1 MKTWKVL
8 GNGLS
13 SVVAYVQVSET
24 CNIYD
29 TAYAALQLVRKQF
42 PDDNGINGTQILN
55 EQKEQIQEGIPV
67 FVLE

>member
-13 SVVAYVQVSET
+13 SIVAYVQVLET

-42 PDDNGINGTQILN
+42 PDDKSINGTQIMN
-55 EQKEQIQEGIPV
+55 EKIEQMQEGIPV
-67 FVLE
+67 FTLK

>member
-13 SVVAYVQVSET
+13 SIVAYVQILESCT
-24 CNIYD
+24 IYD
-29 TAYAALQLVRKQF
+29 TAYAALQLVRSQF
-42 PDDNGINGTQILN
+42 LDNKGINGTQILN

-67 FVLE
+67 FTLE

>member
-24 CNIYD
+24 CTIYD

-42 PDDNGINGTQILN
+42 PDNKGINGTQILN
-55 EQKEQIQEGIPV
+55 EQKEKIQEGIPV

>member
-8 GNGLS
+8 RGLLDI
-13 SVVAYVQVSET
+13 VAYVQVSESCT
-24 CNIYD
+24 IYD

-42 PDDNGINGTQILN
+42 PDDKSINGTQFLN
-55 EQKEQIQEGIPV
+55 EQREQIQEGIPV

>member
-8 GNGLS
+8 GNDLLG
-13 SVVAYVQVSET
+13 VVAYVQVKGA

-29 TAYAALQLVRKQF
+29 TSYAALQLVRKQF
-42 PDDNGINGTQILN
+42 PNNKDINGTQLLDG
-55 EQKEQIQEGIPV
+55 QKEHMQEGIPI

>member
-13 SVVAYVQVSET
+13 SVVAYVHVLESCT
-24 CNIYD
+24 IYD
-29 TAYAALQLVRKQF
+29 TAYAALQLVRRQF
-42 PDDNGINGTQILN
+42 PDNKGINGTQILN

-67 FVLE
+67 FTLE